1 MSNAVK
7 LAKTGKF
14 LAELGICTQLEE
26 RYIY

>member
-7 LAKTGKF
+7 LAKAGKF
-14 LAELGICTQLEE
+14 LAELGICTQLKE